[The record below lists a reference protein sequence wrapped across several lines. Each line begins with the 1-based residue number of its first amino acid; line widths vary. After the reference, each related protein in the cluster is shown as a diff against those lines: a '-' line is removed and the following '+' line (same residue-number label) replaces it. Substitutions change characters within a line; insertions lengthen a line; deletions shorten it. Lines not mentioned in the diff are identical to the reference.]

1 MTGPTSAP
9 SRQVRAL
16 GGRGVHMDLAT
27 RPNRLPDRSP
37 DRLPGRALQS
47 AYAVGATFALATLI
61 ATTLVMCLR

>member
-1 MTGPTSAP
+1 
-9 SRQVRAL
+9 
-16 GGRGVHMDLAT
+16 MDLAT

-37 DRLPGRALQS
+37 DRLPGRTLQS